1 MPAKSATAA
10 KSSGTA
16 KSGTPTKSSAAAKNQ
31 NPVPRP
37 PSPVAPRPSSLVI
50 KRTFYA
56 PRELV
61 WKAWSDPEQAKN
73 WWGPNGFTLP
83 FVEMDQRPG
92 GKWRAQMRGPDGKDY
107 WQHGVY
113 REIVP
118 PEKTVYTFIWDSNP
132 EEEMLVTVLFAARGD
147 KTDMTFKQ
155 EGFKSQEDKAGH
167 EDGWNQ
173 TFDRLAAYVKTQ
185 GGKNARR

>member
-1 MPAKSATAA
+1 MPGKSAAGA
-10 KSSGTA
+10 KSSPAGKKQKTEA
-16 KSGTPTKSSAAAKNQ
+16 
-31 NPVPRP
+31 R
-37 PSPVAPRPSSLVI
+37 APALVI
-50 KRTFYA
+50 KRTFDA
-56 PRELV
+56 PRDLV
-61 WKAWSDPEQAKN
+61 WKVWSDPAHAKQ

-92 GKWRAQMRGPDGKDY
+92 GKWRAQMRSPDGKDM

-118 PEKTVYTFIWDSNP
+118 PEKTVYTFVWDSEP
-132 EEEMLVTVLFAARGD
+132 EHEMLVTVEFAERGN
-147 KTDMTFKQ
+147 KTEMTFRQ
-155 EGFKSQEDKAGH
+155 EGFSSADEKDGH

-173 TFDRLAAYVKTQ
+173 TFDRMAAHIKTTL

>member
-1 MPAKSATAA
+1 MPAKGVANKPGTSKAN
-10 KSSGTA
+10 SGA
-16 KSGTPTKSSAAAKNQ
+16 QPAQ
-31 NPVPRP
+31 N
-37 PSPVAPRPSSLVI
+37 ALVI
-50 KRTFYA
+50 KRTFDA
-56 PRELV
+56 PRDLV
-61 WKAWSDPEQAKN
+61 WKVWSDPDQAKE

-92 GKWRAQMRGPDGKDY
+92 GKWRAQMRGPDGKDL

-118 PEKTVYTFIWDSNP
+118 PEKTVYTFIWDAEP
-132 EEEMLVTVLFAARGD
+132 DQEMLVTVLFAARGN
-147 KTDMTFKQ
+147 KTEMIFRQ
-155 EGFKSQEDKAGH
+155 EGFKSAEEKSGH

-173 TFDRLAAYVKTQ
+173 TFDRMSAYIKNLQ

>member
-1 MPAKSATAA
+1 MPAKSA
-10 KSSGTA
+10 KSKSASPRQKAGTS
-16 KSGTPTKSSAAAKNQ
+16 KPQ
-31 NPVPRP
+31 Q
-37 PSPVAPRPSSLVI
+37 SLVI
-50 KRTFYA
+50 KRTFDA
-56 PRELV
+56 PRDLV

-92 GKWRAQMRGPDGKDY
+92 GKWRAHMVSFDGKDY

-118 PEKTVYTFIWDSNP
+118 PEKTVYTFIWDSDP
-132 EEEMLVTVLFAARGD
+132 QHEMLVTVLFAAHGN
-147 KTDMTFKQ
+147 KTEMTFKQ
-155 EGFKSQEDKAGH
+155 EGFESKEDKDGH

-173 TFDRLAAYVKTQ
+173 TFDRLATYLKKKQ
-185 GGKNARR
+185 GGKDAR

>member
-1 MPAKSATAA
+1 MSAKGAASKSASPRKKTGA
-10 KSSGTA
+10 S
-16 KSGTPTKSSAAAKNQ
+16 TPQ
-31 NPVPRP
+31 Q
-37 PSPVAPRPSSLVI
+37 SLVI
-50 KRTFYA
+50 KRTFDA
-56 PRELV
+56 PRDLV
-61 WKAWSDPEQAKN
+61 WQVWSDPDQAKN

-92 GKWRAQMRGPDGKDY
+92 GKWRARMVSPDGKDF

-118 PEKTVYTFIWDSNP
+118 PEKTMYTFIWDSEP
-132 EEEMLVTVLFAARGD
+132 QHEMLITVLFAARGN
-147 KTDMTFKQ
+147 KTEMTFKQ
-155 EGFKSQEDKAGH
+155 EGFKSAGEKAGH

-173 TFDRLAAYVKTQ
+173 TFDRMNDYLKTLQ

>member
-10 KSSGTA
+10 KSSSPA
-16 KSGTPTKSSAAAKNQ
+16 KKQGPASRPAA
-31 NPVPRP
+31 
-37 PSPVAPRPSSLVI
+37 LVI
-50 KRTFYA
+50 KRTFDA
-56 PRELV
+56 PRDLV
-61 WKAWSDPEQAKN
+61 WKAWSDPEHAKN
-73 WWGPNGFTLP
+73 WWGPHGFTLP

-92 GKWRAQMRGPDGKDY
+92 GKWRAQMRGPDGKDL

-132 EEEMLVTVLFAARGD
+132 DDEMLVTVLFAARGD
-147 KTDMTFKQ
+147 KTDMTFRQ

-173 TFDRLAAYVKTQ
+173 TFDRMAAYIKTLQ